1 MLEQMLETSCLCVEI
16 EQMKDIYTFLDD
28 TG

>member
-1 MLEQMLETSCLCVEI
+1 MMEKLWETSCLCVEI